1 MTDAY
6 LIPVSIA
13 VALSA
18 GYGTLKELQLNNY
31 RPVWAADKMLVRYAV
46 AALAA
51 AVCAAAAVVW
61 SDKAAFII
69 FAALSAVAFILINT
83 ANLRMRTRY
92 KFTKRATR
100 LALAYAALTA
110 ALIAACALAFASA
123 AAGTAAVVLCVGL
136 SPTVA
141 KFTALILLP
150 FEKANNKRYTDRAKA
165 FLAGLNVVSVGITGS
180 YGKTS
185 CKNILAAILS
195 VRYKVIKTEGN
206 YNTPLGIAKTL
217 GEYAGEQIFIAE
229 MGAKRR
235 GDIRELCD
243 IVRPKYAIVTGVAP
257 QHLESFG
264 DIDNI
269 ARTKF
274 ELAEAIPEDGLT
286 VFNGD
291 NPYTRRMCERAPSPS
306 VSAGY
311 KEGDYRVENV
321 RLNSQGCKFE
331 LVTKADKIAMETSL
345 LGRHN
350 VLNIVLCAALAHEMG
365 VSLPEI
371 AAAVKELKPVPHRL
385 EASVAG
391 GITIIDDSYNANIEG
406 VGCALEVLK
415 AFSGRKVVYTQGI
428 VELGRA
434 QKSVNR
440 EVGRLVAAVADAV
453 ILSGVNA
460 QAIAEGLGESGFSG
474 EIHRYRGLDEAK
486 NAFLEILNPGDVLL
500 IQNDIP

>member
-69 FAALSAVAFILINT
+69 FTALSAVAFILINT
-83 ANLRMRTRY
+83 ANLGMRTGY

-110 ALIAACALAFASA
+110 ALVAAAALAFSSV
-123 AAGTAAVVLCVGL
+123 AAGVAAVILCCGL
-136 SPTVA
+136 SPTIA
-141 KFTALILLP
+141 KFAALIMLP
-150 FEKANNKRYTDRAKA
+150 FEKANNRRYTEKAKA
-165 FLAGLNVVSVGITGS
+165 YLAGLNVVSVGITGS

-185 CKNILAAILS
+185 CKNILAEMLS
-195 VRYKVIKTEGN
+195 TRYKVIKTEGN

-217 GEYAGEQIFIAE
+217 GNYAGEQIFIAE
-229 MGAKRR
+229 MGARRR

-243 IVRPKYAIVTGVAP
+243 MVRPKYAIITGVAP

-264 DIDNI
+264 DIDNV

-291 NPYTRRMCERAPSPS
+291 NPYTRRMRENSPSPS

-311 KEGDYRVENV
+311 KEGEYRAENV
-321 RLNSQGCKFE
+321 RLNSQGCKFV
-331 LVTKADKIAMETSL
+331 LVTKADRIPMETTL

-371 AAAVKELKPVPHRL
+371 ARTVKELRPVPHRL
-385 EASVAG
+385 EASRAG
-391 GITIIDDSYNANIEG
+391 DITVIDDSYNANIEG
-406 VGCALEVLK
+406 VGCALEVLA
-415 AFSGRKVVYTQGI
+415 AFPGRKVVYTQGI

-460 QAIAEGLGESGFSG
+460 QAIYEGLRESGFSG
-474 EIHRYRGLDEAK
+474 EVHRYSGLKEAEEGFK
-486 NAFLEILNPGDVLL
+486 EVLRPGDVLL